1 MGKNVISQS
10 DELIRINKKM
20 KRSNFLQT
28 VLISFSILFLFLL
41 YVFLVVLAKGNYC
54 SLGTNVYLESLSFLP
69 YFVIIVGLM
78 L

>member
-41 YVFLVVLAKGNYC
+41 YVFLAVLAKGN
-54 SLGTNVYLESLSFLP
+54 
-69 YFVIIVGLM
+69 
-78 L
+78 